1 MLGPGLALSEPL
13 VLFGVSMNLP
23 EIGRVKLGTFA
34 LDLRSGEL
42 WEFEDPAGSRR
53 LLQEQPFRVLRM
65 LIEREGEVAGREE
78 IKAKLWPN
86 DTEVDF
92 DHSINAAVAALRR
105 ALGDSADKPKF
116 VETVARRGYRLIV
129 RAELLMT
136 DHEERPAEQHPGAAT
151 DAGSK
156 SSFAGGLDGKRV
168 S

>member
-1 MLGPGLALSEPL
+1 MPRGRAFDLNLAGVWLYLNLWYCS
-13 VLFGVSMNLP
+13 VLRMNLP

-42 WEFEDPAGSRR
+42 WEFGDLAGSRK

-129 RAELLMT
+129 RAELLPT
-136 DHEERPAEQHPGAAT
+136 DPENL
-151 DAGSK
+151 
-156 SSFAGGLDGKRV
+156 AGGRIPEGIPEPDAKG
-168 S
+168 

>member
-1 MLGPGLALSEPL
+1 
-13 VLFGVSMNLP
+13 MNLP

-42 WEFEDPAGSRR
+42 WELDDPAGSRK
-53 LLQEQPFRVLRM
+53 LLQEQPFQVLRI

-105 ALGDSADKPKF
+105 A
-116 VETVARRGYRLIV
+116 VASRTSTTHL
-129 RAELLMT
+129 
-136 DHEERPAEQHPGAAT
+136 
-151 DAGSK
+151 
-156 SSFAGGLDGKRV
+156 
-168 S
+168 

>member
-1 MLGPGLALSEPL
+1 MK
-13 VLFGVSMNLP
+13 LP
-23 EIGRVKLGTFA
+23 DLGRVRLASFA

-42 WEFEDPAGSRR
+42 WELDDPAARR
-53 LLQEQPFRVLRM
+53 KILQEQPFQVLRI
-65 LIEREGEVAGREE
+65 LIERDGEVVTRDE